1 MTGRWFVLVE
11 SNTTGT
17 GRDFATTAAR
27 HGLRPVL
34 LARDPGR
41 YDYVGELGL
50 PVREVDTGD
59 PAAVEA
65 ACRPLDPAG
74 VASSSEYFVQTAA
87 AVAGRLGLPAP
98 DPAAIGRC
106 RNKAEQRRWLDAAG
120 IPVPAFVACR
130 TAAEVSAAATELDGP
145 VVVKPVYGSG
155 SQGVRLCA
163 DSGEATE
170 WATRLLSTGQR
181 APGPPAPGPPLL
193 VEREVPG
200 PEFSVEI
207 IDAEPVGVT
216 GKHLGPPPYFVE
228 IGHDY
233 PAALPGA
240 TTAALVSAA
249 VRAVRAIGHLVGPA
263 HVELRHPPGGEPTI
277 IEINPRLA
285 GGLIPRLV
293 QYATGRDLIDE
304 VVTSAAGLPAAPPA
318 PGHGSASIRFLL
330 PDQEGQLADV
340 IGLDQARELSGVT
353 DVQCRLEPGARVRI
367 EHSFVDRKG
376 HVFGTGPDP
385 ATAAAAADRALARIR
400 LVFADELAAPAG
412 LSRPV

>member
-1 MTGRWFVLVE
+1 MTGRWFALVE

-17 GRDFATTAAR
+17 GRDFAVAAAR

-34 LARDPGR
+34 LTRDPGR

-65 ACRPLDPAG
+65 ACRRLDPAG
-74 VASSSEYFVQTAA
+74 ITSSSEYFVQTAA

-106 RNKAEQRRWLDAAG
+106 RDKAEQRRWLDAAG
-120 IPVPAFVACR
+120 VPVPAFVACH
-130 TAAEVSAAATELDGP
+130 TAADAADAAAKLDGP

-155 SQGVRLCA
+155 SLGVRLCA
-163 DSGEATE
+163 DPHEAFE
-170 WATRLLSTGQR
+170 WAAHLLSGGQP
-181 APGPPAPGPPLL
+181 APGRPAPGPPLL
-193 VEREVPG
+193 VEREVTG

-207 IDAEPVGVT
+207 IDGRPVGVT
-216 GKHLGPPPYFVE
+216 GKYLGPPPYFVE

-233 PAALPGA
+233 PAPVPVA
-240 TTAALVSAA
+240 TTAALAA
-249 VRAVRAIGHLVGPA
+249 VAVQAVRAIGHVVGPA
-263 HVELRHPPGGEPTI
+263 HVELRLPDGGEPTI

-293 QYATGRDLIDE
+293 RQATGRDLIDE
-304 VVTSAAGLPAAPPA
+304 VVTGAAGLPAAQPA
-318 PGHGSASIRFLL
+318 PGGRSASIRFLL
-330 PDQEGQLADV
+330 PGREGRLAGV
-340 IGLDQARELSGVT
+340 TGLEQARELAGVIEA
-353 DVQCRLEPGARVRI
+353 QCRLEPGAQVRI

-376 HVFGTGPDP
+376 HVIASGPDP
-385 ATAAAAADRALARIR
+385 AAAAAAADRALAQIR
-400 LVFADELAAPAG
+400 LVFADEPTAPAG
-412 LSRPV
+412 LSLPV

>member
-17 GRDFATTAAR
+17 GRDFAVAAAR
-27 HGLRPVL
+27 HGLRPIL

-50 PVREVDTGD
+50 PVREMDTGD
-59 PAAVEA
+59 LAAVEA
-65 ACRPLDPAG
+65 TCRQLDPAG
-74 VASSSEYFVQTAA
+74 VSSSSEYFVQTAA
-87 AVAGRLGLPAP
+87 AVAGRLGLRAP

-106 RNKAEQRRWLDAAG
+106 RNKAEQRRWLDTAG
-120 IPVPAFVACR
+120 IPVPAFAACR
-130 TAAEVSAAATELDGP
+130 TAADVAAAATEVDGP
-145 VVVKPVYGSG
+145 VVVKPVYGTG

-163 DSGEATE
+163 DPGEAFE
-170 WATRLLSTGQR
+170 WAAHLLRTGQR
-181 APGPPAPGPPLL
+181 TPGPSAPGPPLL
-193 VEREVPG
+193 VEREVKG
-200 PEFSVEI
+200 PEFSVEV
-207 IDAEPVGVT
+207 IDALPVGVT
-216 GKHLGPPPYFVE
+216 GKHLGPAPYFVE

-233 PAALPGA
+233 PAAVPA
-240 TTAALVSAA
+240 AITAALVSVA

-263 HVELRHPPGGEPTI
+263 HVELRYPKCGEPTI

-293 QYATGRDLIDE
+293 RHAIGRDLIDE
-304 VVTSAAGLPAAPPA
+304 VVTGAAGLPAAPPA

-330 PDQEGQLADV
+330 PEREGQLTEV
-340 IGLDQARELSGVT
+340 TGLDQARKLAGVAEA
-353 DVQCRLEPGARVRI
+353 QCRLEPGARVQL

-376 HVFGTGPDP
+376 HVIATGPDP
-385 ATAAAAADRALARIR
+385 AAAAATADQALAQIS

-412 LSRPV
+412 LSQPV